1 MYKLLRGAREAS
13 AVCRASTTKRCVDD
27 FADASGPFAPA
38 GLLNAAPAALRLPPT
53 AQFHASTPLDAIRA
67 GRHFSVRNAVR
78 KKKLT
83 YEMSQ
88 EPQYVGV
95 TKSWNTINAGNF
107 FVHDRPMDKCN
118 IAVEDMFIR
127 KFMHGT
133 WHRMFASEVII
144 KRKAN
149 LITLSG
155 FITRKVMPSKV
166 YFLQG
171 YTEEL
176 LSRILKCPVKIDIQT
191 TDSLDDLVFKEI

>member
-1 MYKLLRGAREAS
+1 MLKLARVLTATASSTAS
-13 AVCRASTTKRCVDD
+13 ASVSECSNFLKMSPRL
-27 FADASGPFAPA
+27 APV
-38 GLLNAAPAALRLPPT
+38 LT
-53 AQFHASTPLDAIRA
+53 SQFHATPALDRISS
-67 GRHFSVRNAVR
+67 GRHFPSKNPANPTNH
-78 KKKLT
+78 LT

-88 EPQYVGV
+88 EPQYIGV
-95 TKSWNTINAGNF
+95 TKSWNTIHAGNF
-107 FVHDRPMDKCN
+107 YVHERPLDKCN

-127 KFMHGT
+127 RFMRGT
-133 WHRMFASEVII
+133 WHNLFASEVII

-155 FITRKVMPSKV
+155 FVIRRIPPRKI

-191 TDSLDDLVFKEI
+191 CNTKDDLVFKEI